1 MSLVSL
7 VLPVGKQYKFT
18 TSKPVTA
25 CLNELRVQL
34 KPSPK
39 GINEELDWPLEG
51 RISGDSFAVHRN
63 FDSTLRKLFSP
74 EVQGVVTSA
83 QSETTIRVITAAN
96 PSAASI
102 INSSLSTL
110 LGALIGLAITIALVP
125 NMVPRVYA
133 FLWTAVVPFVV
144 SLLSALFSRMV
155 TEGDVKFMLGK
166 MSQCFGSE
174 QVADPTPTPKPN
186 RKEHNMFSQQLMAGC
201 LSCLLCIG
209 IAYFTDSMIVGC
221 WNRGQYD
228 KVESFCL
235 PATQITE
242 AVLGGNNIIA
252 AQCRYQ
258 LAEALRAE
266 TPAKFKEAEILYD
279 TNLKGKDSY
288 LKGNSLAIANN
299 LFSLG
304 RVHDQTGRHLE
315 ADKMY
320 RQAVENWEQSSQVGP
335 SGTLLAKGLDRLAM
349 LCLKEHKYPEAEVFA
364 KKALD
369 IDTKLGDKAS
379 RSVGEDLND
388 MALVYD
394 QQEKYKEAADFYFQ
408 AVEFKNK
415 HLDPIDY
422 SRATSLYNLAEIE
435 KILGKEKES
444 AAHATEAYDIWKK
457 ILRFKANYSPSTQPE
472 PAPEPTSTVD
482 SPTGLSELPI
492 ENPKTVP
499 DPISCYLRIMRA
511 TKSDYEPPHVDARF
525 DGLRPYLGRQ

>member
-18 TSKPVTA
+18 TSKPATA

-34 KPSPK
+34 RPSPK
-39 GINEELDWPLEG
+39 GLDEELDWPLEG

-74 EVQGVVTSA
+74 EVQGVVTFD
-83 QSETTIRVITAAN
+83 QTETTIRVVTAAN

-110 LGALIGLAITIALVP
+110 LGALIGLLIAIALVP
-125 NMVPRVYA
+125 NMVPKVYA

-144 SLLSALFSRMV
+144 SLLSALFSRML
-155 TEGDVKFMLGK
+155 TEGDVKFMLSK
-166 MSQCFGSE
+166 MSQCFGAE
-174 QVADPTPTPKPN
+174 QVADPAQSPK
-186 RKEHNMFSQQLMAGC
+186 RIEHNMVSQQLMSGC

-235 PATQITE
+235 PAAQITE
-242 AVLGGNNIIA
+242 AVLGVNNIIA

-258 LAEALRAE
+258 LAEAMRAE
-266 TPAKFKEAEILYD
+266 TPAKFKEAEILYE
-279 TNLKGKDSY
+279 TNLAGKDSY

-320 RQAVENWEQSSQVGP
+320 RQAVLNWEQSSEVGP
-335 SGTLLAKGLDRLAM
+335 TGTLLAKGLDRLAM
-349 LCLKEHKYPEAEVFA
+349 LCLKEHKYQEAEVFA

-394 QQEKYKEAADFYFQ
+394 QQEKYKEAEDFYSQ
-408 AVEFKNK
+408 AVAFKDK

-435 KILGKEKES
+435 KILGRDKEYV
-444 AAHATEAYDIWKK
+444 AHATEAYAIWKK
-457 ILRFKANYSPSTQPE
+457 ILRFKANYSPHARPQQVT
-472 PAPEPTSTVD
+472 EPTTTIDTPS
-482 SPTGLSELPI
+482 GLSEVPI
-492 ENPKTVP
+492 DNPKAAP

-511 TKSDYEPPHVDARF
+511 TKSDYEPPHMDARF